1 MRILLYIFLFT
12 VFFHETL
19 AQQHI
24 ACVFCNK
31 LFNMPQTW
39 EKAQNALNLAG
50 CSNLGGAKKACNG
63 IVNNANLTES
73 FPNMLPHNVQL
84 KDLACK
90 KYCKEQ

>member
-1 MRILLYIFLFT
+1 
-12 VFFHETL
+12 
-19 AQQHI
+19 
-24 ACVFCNK
+24 
-31 LFNMPQTW
+31 MPQTW